1 MGYHYIQEGMIK
13 IYKDI
18 LDIVCP
24 ASGYSETPPPTE
36 IYCPAQGY
44 YDPNDPLKYIPD
56 PNLPPTPEPG
66 TGEIILICTT
76 ALDAAVALSTT
87 TSVGQANYSVYGD
100 NDTLINSTNVNS
112 GATHFYEFPSS
123 GGIQLTS
130 GLEAFKIIITPVT
143 GNITVFKTMTKTSWA
158 PLGWPILECHVKCP
172 DLTQFANAFL
182 NQRYIQLIEF
192 YGAHDSLTNLS
203 SFAENTENLKK
214 AILPTS
220 LNGLVS
226 MSSAFRSSG
235 VEEVV
240 IQANSLPVL
249 GTLYRAFLASGIKK
263 NPLSNI
269 SVLPALTTFDQAFSS
284 TKNLKID
291 LVLPEAPICASVSSI
306 ANQSAV
312 TKLIFQGTMNEALT
326 SSNVQGIVWNANNC
340 TEVVMPS
347 EMTNLYDFTYTWR
360 DAGALKK
367 VTLPNA
373 IVLTISQQSSGQW
386 FAALSSS
393 VKSDNVEEITTCA
406 SWTVP
411 ADYFLALNIPR
422 KLKQFNQPTLKPAR
436 LNFQGTSTVPSS
448 VTYLNIDFS
457 GLNPAYTV
465 ALRYNQFDATE
476 LERISGQLPTV
487 ASGNFDVRNNPGY
500 ATFDKT
506 IAEGKG
512 WTVL

>member
-1 MGYHYIQEGMIK
+1 MRFRQYIPVKAASEEP
-13 IYKDI
+13 DPAEF
-18 LDIVCP
+18 CP
-24 ASGYSETPPPTE
+24 AK
-36 IYCPAQGY
+36 GY
-44 YDPNDPLKYIPD
+44 YDPNDPLEYIPD

-76 ALDAAVALSTT
+76 ALDAAINVKTT
-87 TSVGQANYSVYGD
+87 LTTGGQAKYSIYGD
-100 NDTLINSTNVNS
+100 SDTLIHSENVNS
-112 GATHFYEFPSS
+112 GITYFYEFPAS
-123 GGIQLTS
+123 GGIVLTS
-130 GLEAFKIIITPVT
+130 GLEAFKVIITSVT
-143 GNITVFKTMTKTSWA
+143 GNITGFQTMTKDSWA

-182 NQRYIQLIEF
+182 DQRYIQLIEF
-192 YGAHDSLTNLS
+192 YGAHDSLTNFS
-203 SFAENTENLKK
+203 SSAQNTENLKK

-226 MSSAFRSSG
+226 MNSAFLSSG

-240 IQANSLPVL
+240 IQTNSLPVL
-249 GTLYRAFLASGIKK
+249 GTLYRAFMASGIKK

-291 LVLPEAPICASVSSI
+291 LVLPEAPICASILYI

-326 SSNVQGIVWNANNC
+326 STNVQGIVWNANNC

-367 VTLPNA
+367 ITLPNT
-373 IVLTISQQSSGQW
+373 IVLTTTNQSGFW
-386 FAALSSS
+386 FKAISSS
-393 VKSDNVEEITTCA
+393 VRSDNVEEITTCA

-411 ADYFLALNIPR
+411 SDFFFSFSIPR
-422 KLKQFNQPTLKPAR
+422 KLQQFNQPTLKPAR
-436 LNFQGTSTVPSS
+436 LIFQGTSTVPSS

-457 GLNPAYTV
+457 GLDPAYAV

-487 ASGNFDVRNNPGY
+487 VSGDFDVRNNPGY